1 MRSEADK
8 AYLANKHKGG
18 EANAKGGLYED
29 CYAVFQIVSSIAKY
43 KAALDG
49 VALQSQLEDTFVDD
63 LLITHPDKNVY
74 HQLKNTQ
81 SLTWNTKS
89 SERTI
94 TSDFEN
100 QIKDCQDRNEAFALK
115 LVYSAANS
123 KVGESIPE
131 SIQEYTTAEYF
142 PYEDDLNGLIL
153 ISEEFV
159 DALRK
164 ISVNGNSVTIDDL
177 VNVAQV
183 FLGVWRGCGSN
194 HRVSLSDI
202 VARAEKTKHF
212 NLNIFADG
220 TISEACREVLD
231 KIEGLRYYVSGRM
244 FYWQMGDF
252 TGSCPWPEGKEQE
265 IIDKRPTTRRELVA
279 IL

>member
-18 EANAKGGLYED
+18 EANTKGGLYED
-29 CYAVFQIVSSIAKY
+29 CYAVFQIVSCIAKY
-43 KAALDG
+43 KAALEG
-49 VALQSQLEDTFVDD
+49 VALQTQLEDTFVDD
-63 LLITHPDKNVY
+63 LLIAHPDKNVY

-94 TSDFEN
+94 SSDFEN
-100 QIKDCQDRNEAFALK
+100 QIKDCQDRSEAFALK

-123 KVGESIPE
+123 KVGENIPE
-131 SIQEYTTAEYF
+131 SIEEYTTAEFF
-142 PYEDDLNGLIL
+142 PYEDDLNRLIL
-153 ISEEFV
+153 ISEEFI
-159 DALRK
+159 DALRQ
-164 ISVNGNSVTIDDL
+164 ISVNGSSATIDDL
-177 VNVAQV
+177 ANVAQV

-194 HRVSLSDI
+194 HRVSLSEI
-202 VARAEKTKHF
+202 VASAEKTRHF

-220 TISEACREVLD
+220 TISAACREVLD

-244 FYWQMGDF
+244 FYWEMGDF
-252 TGSCPWPEGKEQE
+252 TGRCPWPEGKEQE
-265 IIDKRPTTRRELVA
+265 IIDKRPTTRRELLV

>member
-1 MRSEADK
+1 MRSDADK

-29 CYAVFQIVSSIAKY
+29 CYAVFQIVSCIAKY
-43 KAALDG
+43 KTSLDG

-63 LLITHPDKNVY
+63 LLIAQPDKNVY

-81 SLTWNTKS
+81 GLTWNTKTS
-89 SERTI
+89 DRTI
-94 TSDFEN
+94 ASDFEN
-100 QIKDCQDRNEAFALK
+100 QIEDCLERNETFVLK
-115 LVYSAANS
+115 LVYSAAKS

-131 SIQEYTTAEYF
+131 GIQEYTTAEYF
-142 PYEDDLNGLIL
+142 PYEEDLNGLIL
-153 ISEEFV
+153 ISEEFIG
-159 DALRK
+159 ALRQ
-164 ISVNGNSVTIDDL
+164 ISVNGDSATIDDL
-177 VNVAQV
+177 ANVAQV
-183 FLGVWRGCGSN
+183 FLGAWRRCGSN
-194 HRVSLSDI
+194 NRVSLSDI
-202 VARAEKTKHF
+202 VALAEKTRHF

-231 KIEGLRYYVSGRM
+231 NIEGLRYYVSGKM
-244 FYWQMGDF
+244 FYWQVGDF

-265 IIDKRPTTRRELVA
+265 IIDKRPATRRELVA

>member
-8 AYLANKHKGG
+8 LYLANKHKGG
-18 EANAKGGLYED
+18 KANAKGGLYED
-29 CYAVFQIVSSIAKY
+29 CYAVFQIVSCIAKY
-43 KAALDG
+43 KMSLDG

-63 LLITHPDKNVY
+63 LLIAHPDKNVY

-81 SLTWNTKS
+81 SLTWNTTS
-89 SERTI
+89 SDRTI
-94 TSDFEN
+94 ASDFEN
-100 QIKDCQDRNEAFALK
+100 QINDCQGRNEAFALK
-115 LVYSAANS
+115 LVYSAAKS

-131 SIQEYTTAEYF
+131 SIQAYTATEYF
-142 PYEDDLNGLIL
+142 PYEEDLNGLIL
-153 ISEEFV
+153 ISEEFI

-164 ISVNGNSVTIDDL
+164 ISVNGDSATIDDL
-177 VNVAQV
+177 ANVAQV

-202 VARAEKTKHF
+202 VARAEQMKHF

-244 FYWQMGDF
+244 FYWQLGDF
-252 TGSCPWPEGKEQE
+252 TGSCPWPEEKEQG

>member
-29 CYAVFQIVSSIAKY
+29 CYAIFQIVSCIAKY
-43 KAALDG
+43 KAALEG
-49 VALQSQLEDTFVDD
+49 VALQTQLEDTFVDD
-63 LLITHPDKNVY
+63 LLIAHPDKNVY

-89 SERTI
+89 SDRTI

-100 QIKDCQDRNEAFALK
+100 QIKDCKDRNEAFALK

-123 KVGESIPE
+123 KVGENIPE
-131 SIQEYTTAEYF
+131 SIQEYTTAEFF
-142 PYEDDLNGLIL
+142 PYEDDLNRLIL
-153 ISEEFV
+153 ISEEFI
-159 DALRK
+159 DALRQ
-164 ISVNGNSVTIDDL
+164 ISVNGSSATIDDL
-177 VNVAQV
+177 ANVAQV

-194 HRVSLSDI
+194 HRVSLSEI
-202 VARAEKTKHF
+202 VASAEKTRHF

-220 TISEACREVLD
+220 TISAACREVLD
-231 KIEGLRYYVSGRM
+231 NIEGLRYYISGRM
-244 FYWQMGDF
+244 FYWEMGDF

-265 IIDKRPTTRRELVA
+265 IIDKRPTTRRELIV

>member
-1 MRSEADK
+1 
-8 AYLANKHKGG
+8 
-18 EANAKGGLYED
+18 
-29 CYAVFQIVSSIAKY
+29 
-43 KAALDG
+43 
-49 VALQSQLEDTFVDD
+49 
-63 LLITHPDKNVY
+63 VY

-89 SERTI
+89 SDRTI

-100 QIKDCQDRNEAFALK
+100 QINDCLGRNEAFALK
-115 LVYSAANS
+115 LVYSAAKS

-131 SIQEYTTAEYF
+131 SIQAYTATEYF
-142 PYEDDLNGLIL
+142 PYEEDLNGLIL
-153 ISEEFV
+153 ISEEFI
-159 DALRK
+159 DALRQ
-164 ISVNGNSVTIDDL
+164 ISVNGDSATIDDL
-177 VNVAQV
+177 ANVAQV

-194 HRVSLSDI
+194 HRVSLSEI
-202 VARAEKTKHF
+202 VTRAEQMRHF

-231 KIEGLRYYVSGRM
+231 RIEGLHYYVRGKM
-244 FYWQMGDF
+244 FYWQVGDF
-252 TGSCPWPEGKEQE
+252 NGSCPWPEGKEQE

>member
-18 EANAKGGLYED
+18 EAEAKGGLYED
-29 CYAVFQIVSSIAKY
+29 CYAVFQIVSCIAKY
-43 KAALDG
+43 KAALEG

-63 LLITHPDKNVY
+63 LLIAHPDVNVY

-81 SLTWNTKS
+81 RLTWNTKS
-89 SERTI
+89 SDRTI

-100 QIKDCQDRNEAFALK
+100 QAKDCQNRSEAFALK

-131 SIQEYTTAEYF
+131 SIQEYTTAEFF

-153 ISEEFV
+153 ISKEFIE
-159 DALRK
+159 ALRQ
-164 ISVNGNSVTIDDL
+164 ISVNGDSATIDDL
-177 VNVAQV
+177 ANVAQV

-194 HRVSLSDI
+194 HRVSLSEI
-202 VARAEKTKHF
+202 VARAEKTRHF
-212 NLNIFADG
+212 NLNIFENG
-220 TISEACREVLD
+220 RISAACREILD
-231 KIEGLRYYVSGRM
+231 SIEGLRYYVSGKM

>member
-1 MRSEADK
+1 MRSEVDK

-29 CYAVFQIVSSIAKY
+29 CYAVYQIVSCIAKY
-43 KAALDG
+43 KAVLEG
-49 VALQSQLEDTFVDD
+49 VALQTQLEDTFVDD
-63 LLITHPDKNVY
+63 LLIAHPDKNVY
-74 HQLKNTQ
+74 HQLKNTK
-81 SLTWNTKS
+81 SLAWNTKS
-89 SERTI
+89 ADRTI

-100 QIKDCQDRNEAFALK
+100 QIKDCQDRSEAFALK
-115 LVYSAANS
+115 LVYSAAKS

-142 PYEDDLNGLIL
+142 PYEEDLNGLIF
-153 ISEEFV
+153 ISEGFI
-159 DALRK
+159 DALRQ
-164 ISVNGNSVTIDDL
+164 ISVNGDSATIDDL
-177 VNVAQV
+177 ANVAQV

-194 HRVSLSDI
+194 HRVSLSEI
-202 VARAEKTKHF
+202 VASAEKTRHF

-220 TISEACREVLD
+220 TISAACREVLD
-231 KIEGLRYYVSGRM
+231 KIEGLRYYVSGKM

>member
-1 MRSEADK
+1 MRSKADK

-18 EANAKGGLYED
+18 WANAKGGLYED
-29 CYAVFQIVSSIAKY
+29 FYAVYQIVSCIAKY

-49 VALQSQLEDTFVDD
+49 VALQTQLEDTFVDD

-74 HQLKNTQ
+74 HQLKNTK
-81 SLTWNTKS
+81 SLTWNTES

-100 QIKDCQDRNEAFALK
+100 QIKDCLDRDETFALK
-115 LVYSAANS
+115 LVYSATSS

-142 PYEDDLNGLIL
+142 PYEEDLNGLIL
-153 ISEEFV
+153 ISKEFIE
-159 DALRK
+159 ALRQ
-164 ISVNGNSVTIDDL
+164 ISVNGDSATIDDL
-177 VNVAQV
+177 ANVAQV

-194 HRVSLSDI
+194 HRVSLSEI
-202 VARAEKTKHF
+202 VACAEQKRHF

-231 KIEGLRYYVSGRM
+231 KIEGLSYYVGGRM
-244 FYWQMGDF
+244 FYWQMGDYN
-252 TGSCPWPEGKEQE
+252 GSCPWPEGKEQE
-265 IIDKRPTTRRELVA
+265 IIDKRPTTWRELFA
-279 IL
+279 LL

>member
-29 CYAVFQIVSSIAKY
+29 CYAVFQIISCIAKY
-43 KAALDG
+43 KAALEG

-63 LLITHPDKNVY
+63 LLIAHPDVNVY

-89 SERTI
+89 SDRTI
-94 TSDFEN
+94 TSDFVN

-123 KVGESIPE
+123 KVGGSIPD
-131 SIQEYTTAEYF
+131 SIQDYTTTEFF

-153 ISEEFV
+153 ISEEFIDV
-159 DALRK
+159 LRQ
-164 ISVNGNSVTIDDL
+164 ISVNGSSATVDDL
-177 VNVAQV
+177 ANVAQV
-183 FLGVWRGCGSN
+183 FLGVWRGCGNN
-194 HRVSLSDI
+194 HRVSLSEI
-202 VARAEKTKHF
+202 VARAEKTRHF

-220 TISEACREVLD
+220 TISAACREVLD
-231 KIEGLRYYVSGRM
+231 NIDGLSYYVSGRM

-265 IIDKRPTTRRELVA
+265 IIEKRPTTRRELVA

>member
-29 CYAVFQIVSSIAKY
+29 CYAVFQIVSCIAKY
-43 KAALDG
+43 KAALEG
-49 VALQSQLEDTFVDD
+49 VAQQTQLEDTFVDD
-63 LLITHPDKNVY
+63 LLIAHPNKNVY

-81 SLTWNTKS
+81 SLTWDTKS
-89 SERTI
+89 YERTI

-100 QIKDCQDRNEAFALK
+100 QIKDCKDRNEAFALK

-131 SIQEYTTAEYF
+131 SIQDYTTTEYF

-153 ISEEFV
+153 ISEEFI
-159 DALRK
+159 DALRQ
-164 ISVNGNSVTIDDL
+164 ISVNGSNATIDDL
-177 VNVAQV
+177 ANVAQV

-194 HRVSLSDI
+194 HRVSLSEI
-202 VARAEKTKHF
+202 VARSEKTKHF

-231 KIEGLRYYVSGRM
+231 NIEGLRYYVSGRM
-244 FYWQMGDF
+244 FYWQMGAF

-265 IIDKRPTTRRELVA
+265 IVDKRPATRRELVA

>member
-29 CYAVFQIVSSIAKY
+29 CYAVYQIVSCIAKY
-43 KAALDG
+43 KAALEG
-49 VALQSQLEDTFVDD
+49 VALQTQLEDTFVDD
-63 LLITHPDKNVY
+63 LLIAHPDKNIY

-94 TSDFEN
+94 NSDFEN
-100 QIKDCQDRNEAFALK
+100 QIKDCQDRKEAFALK
-115 LVYSAANS
+115 LVYSAAKS

-131 SIQEYTTAEYF
+131 SIQKYTTAEYF
-142 PYEDDLNGLIL
+142 PYEEDLNGLIL
-153 ISEEFV
+153 ISKDFIK
-159 DALRK
+159 ALRQ
-164 ISVNGNSVTIDDL
+164 ISVNGDSATIDDL
-177 VNVAQV
+177 ANVAQV
-183 FLGVWRGCGSN
+183 FLGVWRGYGSN
-194 HRVSLSDI
+194 RRVSLSEI
-202 VARAEKTKHF
+202 VAHAEKTKHF

-220 TISEACREVLD
+220 TISAACREVLD
-231 KIEGLRYYVSGRM
+231 SIEGLRYYVSGKM

>member
-29 CYAVFQIVSSIAKY
+29 CYAVFQIVSCIAKY
-43 KAALDG
+43 KAALEG
-49 VALQSQLEDTFVDD
+49 VALQTQLEDTFVDD
-63 LLITHPDKNVY
+63 LLIAHPNKNVY

-81 SLTWNTKS
+81 SLTWDTKS

-100 QIKDCQDRNEAFALK
+100 QIKDCKDRNEAFALK

-131 SIQEYTTAEYF
+131 SIQDYTTTEYF

-153 ISEEFV
+153 ISEEFI
-159 DALRK
+159 DALRQ
-164 ISVNGNSVTIDDL
+164 ISVNGSNATIDDL
-177 VNVAQV
+177 ANVAQV

-194 HRVSLSDI
+194 HRVSLSEI
-202 VARAEKTKHF
+202 VARSEKTKHF

-231 KIEGLRYYVSGRM
+231 NIEGLRYYVSGRM
-244 FYWQMGDF
+244 FYWQMGAF
-252 TGSCPWPEGKEQE
+252 IGSCPWPEGKEQE
-265 IIDKRPTTRRELVA
+265 IVDKRPTTRRELVT

>member
-29 CYAVFQIVSSIAKY
+29 CYAVYQIVSCIAKY
-43 KAALDG
+43 KAVLEG
-49 VALQSQLEDTFVDD
+49 VALQTQLEDTFVDD
-63 LLITHPDKNVY
+63 LLIAHPDKNVY
-74 HQLKNTQ
+74 HQLKNTK
-81 SLTWNTKS
+81 SLAWNTKS
-89 SERTI
+89 ADRTI

-100 QIKDCQDRNEAFALK
+100 QIKDCQERKETFALK
-115 LVYSAANS
+115 LVYSAAKS

-142 PYEDDLNGLIL
+142 PYEEDLNGLIL
-153 ISEEFV
+153 ISKDFIV
-159 DALRK
+159 ALRQ
-164 ISVNGNSVTIDDL
+164 ISVNGDSATIDDL
-177 VNVAQV
+177 ANVAQV

-194 HRVSLSDI
+194 RRVSLSEI

-212 NLNIFADG
+212 NLNIFANG
-220 TISEACREVLD
+220 TISAACREVLD
-231 KIEGLRYYVSGRM
+231 SIEGLRYYVSGKM

>member
-18 EANAKGGLYED
+18 EVNAKGGLYED
-29 CYAVFQIVSSIAKY
+29 YYAVFQIVSCIAKY
-43 KAALDG
+43 KAALEG
-49 VALQSQLEDTFVDD
+49 VALQTQLEDTFVDD
-63 LLITHPDKNVY
+63 LLIAHPDKNVY

-81 SLTWNTKS
+81 SLTWNMKS
-89 SERTI
+89 SDRTI

-100 QIKDCQDRNEAFALK
+100 QIKDCQDRDEAFALK

-123 KVGESIPE
+123 KVGKSIPE
-131 SIQEYTTAEYF
+131 SIQEYTTAEFF
-142 PYEDDLNGLIL
+142 PYEDDLNRLIL
-153 ISEEFV
+153 ISEEFI
-159 DALRK
+159 DALRQ
-164 ISVNGNSVTIDDL
+164 ISVNGSSATIDDL
-177 VNVAQV
+177 ANVAQV

-194 HRVSLSDI
+194 HRVSLSEI
-202 VARAEKTKHF
+202 VASAEKTRHF

-220 TISEACREVLD
+220 TISAACREVLD

-244 FYWQMGDF
+244 FYWEMGDF

-265 IIDKRPTTRRELVA
+265 IIDKRPTTRRELLV

>member
-29 CYAVFQIVSSIAKY
+29 CYAVFQIVSCIAKY
-43 KAALDG
+43 KVALEG
-49 VALQSQLEDTFVDD
+49 VALQTQLEDTFVDD
-63 LLITHPDKNVY
+63 LLIAHPDKNVY

-89 SERTI
+89 SDRTI

-100 QIKDCQDRNEAFALK
+100 QIKDCQDHNEAFALK

-123 KVGESIPE
+123 NVGESIPD
-131 SIQEYTTAEYF
+131 SIQDYTTTEYF

-153 ISEEFV
+153 ISEGFI
-159 DALRK
+159 DALRQ
-164 ISVNGNSVTIDDL
+164 ISVNGNSATIDDL
-177 VNVAQV
+177 ANVAQV

-194 HRVSLSDI
+194 HRVSLSEI

-220 TISEACREVLD
+220 TISAACREVLD
-231 KIEGLRYYVSGRM
+231 SMEGLRYYVSGRM
-244 FYWQMGDF
+244 FYWEMGDF

-265 IIDKRPTTRRELVA
+265 IIDKQPTTRRELVA

>member
-29 CYAVFQIVSSIAKY
+29 CYAVYQIVSCIAKY
-43 KAALDG
+43 KAVLEG
-49 VALQSQLEDTFVDD
+49 VALQTQLEDTFVDD
-63 LLITHPDKNVY
+63 LLIAHPDKNVY
-74 HQLKNTQ
+74 HQLKNTK
-81 SLTWNTKS
+81 SLAWNTKS
-89 SERTI
+89 ADRTI

-100 QIKDCQDRNEAFALK
+100 QIKDCQDRSEAFALK
-115 LVYSAANS
+115 LVYSAAKS

-142 PYEDDLNGLIL
+142 PYEEDMNGLIL
-153 ISEEFV
+153 ISKVFIE
-159 DALRK
+159 ALRQ
-164 ISVNGNSVTIDDL
+164 ISVNGGNATIDDL
-177 VNVAQV
+177 ANMAQV

-194 HRVSLSDI
+194 HRVSLSEI

-220 TISEACREVLD
+220 TISAACREVLD
-231 KIEGLRYYVSGRM
+231 SIEGLRYYVSGKM

>member
-8 AYLANKHKGG
+8 AYLTNKHKGG

-29 CYAVFQIVSSIAKY
+29 CYAVFQIVSCIAKY
-43 KAALDG
+43 KTALNG
-49 VALQSQLEDTFVDD
+49 VALQTQLEDTFVDD
-63 LLITHPDKNVY
+63 LLIAHPDKNVY
-74 HQLKNTQ
+74 HQLKNTK
-81 SLTWNTKS
+81 SLTWNTKPAG
-89 SERTI
+89 RTI

-100 QIKDCQDRNEAFALK
+100 QIKDCQDRDEAFALK

-123 KVGESIPE
+123 NVGESIPE
-131 SIQEYTTAEYF
+131 GILEYTTAEYF
-142 PYEDDLNGLIL
+142 PYEEDLNGLIL
-153 ISEEFV
+153 ISKEFIE
-159 DALRK
+159 ALRQ
-164 ISVNGNSVTIDDL
+164 ISVNGDRATIDDL
-177 VNVAQV
+177 ANVAQV
-183 FLGVWRGCGSN
+183 FLGAWRRCGSN

-202 VARAEKTKHF
+202 VTRAEQMRHF

-231 KIEGLRYYVSGRM
+231 KIEGLRYYVSGKM
-244 FYWQMGDF
+244 FYWQLGNF

-265 IIDKRPTTRRELVA
+265 IIEKRPTTWRELVV

>member
-29 CYAVFQIVSSIAKY
+29 CYAVYQIVSCIAKY
-43 KAALDG
+43 KAVLEG
-49 VALQSQLEDTFVDD
+49 VALQTQLEDTFVDD
-63 LLITHPDKNVY
+63 LLIAHPDKNVY
-74 HQLKNTQ
+74 HQLKNTK
-81 SLTWNTKS
+81 SLAWNTKS
-89 SERTI
+89 ADRTI

-100 QIKDCQDRNEAFALK
+100 QIKDCQDRSEAFALK
-115 LVYSAANS
+115 LVYSAAKS

-142 PYEDDLNGLIL
+142 PYEEDLNGLIL
-153 ISEEFV
+153 ISKDFIV
-159 DALRK
+159 ALRQ
-164 ISVNGNSVTIDDL
+164 ISVNGDSATIDDL
-177 VNVAQV
+177 ANVAQV

-194 HRVSLSDI
+194 RRVSLSEI

-212 NLNIFADG
+212 NLNTFANG
-220 TISEACREVLD
+220 TISAACREVLD
-231 KIEGLRYYVSGRM
+231 SIEGLRYYVSGKM